1 MQLVWSTFAPAI
13 FAFELNRTKQTTAIA
28 MTTLQSQSQSHE
40 ALFLPVDEDS
50 LLFQICFY
58 YGLLV
63 VFVEVA
69 VPLLFRRRLRLH
81 LPLNVLPQAPPVL
94 SDDAFQQQKTQL
106 GAKLRE
112 LQRASSAAKT
122 KKLLRRKSLV
132 RLRNLSSHV

>member
-1 MQLVWSTFAPAI
+1 
-13 FAFELNRTKQTTAIA
+13 
-28 MTTLQSQSQSHE
+28 MTLSQSHE

-63 VFVEVA
+63 VFVEVI
-69 VPLLFRRRLRLH
+69 VPLLFQRRLRLH
-81 LPLNVLPQAPPVL
+81 LPNMFPQAPLLL

-112 LQRASSAAKT
+112 LQRASSAAK
-122 KKLLRRKSLV
+122 KKKQQQRRKSLV
-132 RLRNLSSHV
+132 RLARVWST